1 MSSSEPDTE
10 RLLERAAHGDDAARQ
25 NLLTHH
31 RDRLRRMVR
40 IYLDR
45 RVAARVDPSDVIQ
58 EALAEAARKLPT
70 YLRDRPLPFYPWLR
84 RITWERLAKVHRA
97 HLHTGMRSA
106 AREEPGGLP
115 LPDESAAD
123 LARRLASSGTSPS
136 NRVVQQET
144 RDRIRQALDRLGERD
159 REVLVMRYLEQL
171 SNKEI
176 AAALGITE
184 GAVKVRHLR
193 DLDRLRGLLGGDWEG
208 AEP

>member
-1 MSSSEPDTE
+1 MSSSDPDTE
-10 RLLERAAHGDDAARQ
+10 RLLERAAGGDAAAGED
-25 NLLTHH
+25 LLASH

-40 IYLDR
+40 VYLDR

-58 EALAEAARKLPT
+58 EALAEAARKLPA

-84 RITWERLAKVHRA
+84 RIAWERLVKIHRT
-97 HLHTGMRSA
+97 HLRAGMRSA

-123 LARRLASSGTSPS
+123 LARRLAASGTSPS
-136 NRVVQQET
+136 ARLVQKEL
-144 RDRIRQALDRLGERD
+144 RDRIREALDRMGPRD

-171 SNKEI
+171 TNKEI
-176 AAALGITE
+176 AAALGVTE

-193 DLDRLRGLLGGDWEG
+193 ALERLRGLLAGEFEG